1 MAYNLL
7 SMGKTPVEYKGWNI
21 EGIAKAVLREI
32 LDDSDG
38 SADGFEEL
46 MDDALDDY
54 IRQDAYYSVYTKDME
69 SASTVAAMVKEF
81 IEELDDPF
89 GFVTAKEK

>member
-1 MAYNLL
+1 
-7 SMGKTPVEYKGWNI
+7 MGKTPAEYKGWNI

-32 LDDSDG
+32 LADSDG

-46 MDDALDDY
+46 LDDALDDY
-54 IRQDAYYSVYTKDME
+54 ILQDAYYPVYSKDME

-81 IEELDDPF
+81 IGELDDPF
-89 GFVTAKEK
+89 GFVTAKEKEA